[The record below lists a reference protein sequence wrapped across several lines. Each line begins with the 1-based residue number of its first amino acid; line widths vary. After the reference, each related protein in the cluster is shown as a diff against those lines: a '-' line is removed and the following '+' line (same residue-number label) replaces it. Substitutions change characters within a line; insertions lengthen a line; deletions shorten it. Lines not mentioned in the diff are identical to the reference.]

1 MAAARDAQPP
11 AGLAN
16 TPISA
21 APPQDDASLVL
32 DIERL
37 LRGPPLPDR
46 ATLERIHSLLTQP
59 STAEQRPNLW
69 QRPAPAP
76 APAEQPAPTRRGTVE
91 VNTARTQQIRAL
103 QRRMEKDS
111 GGGMGS
117 RLAISPLG
125 DDGQPR
131 LAKTFL
137 QVRLPWPFIEHVAV
151 KLADNPSLSVSPAGP
166 NAGGQAC
173 CCGSLERQRPGPEV

>member
-1 MAAARDAQPP
+1 MAGQAA

-16 TPISA
+16 APLSVH
-21 APPQDDASLVL
+21 PPQDDAALVL

-46 ATLERIHSLLTQP
+46 ATLERIHSLLKQP
-59 STAEQRPNLW
+59 STANERPNLW
-69 QRPAPAP
+69 QRPVPTPPAP
-76 APAEQPAPTRRGTVE
+76 AAQPVPTRRGTVE

-103 QRRMEKDS
+103 QRRMETDS

-131 LAKTFL
+131 VPATFL
-137 QVRLPWPFIEHVAV
+137 KVR
-151 KLADNPSLSVSPAGP
+151 AGLIQFSARLRGP
-166 NAGGQAC
+166 
-173 CCGSLERQRPGPEV
+173 QRCALLL